1 MKTLGLLALVLGVL
15 AATTVAS
22 PWVAGVLGPGFT
34 FGRVYDRVFE
44 ALLLIGLVLAW
55 RRLDLG
61 SPRSIGLDGRGAGR
75 WLIVGLGVGAAGL
88 GVGLAGAWAGGAL
101 VPALR
106 FPPVK
111 TVRKALL
118 GMAAALAIGTGEEL
132 LFRGVLLR
140 RLGRDGGR
148 AFGVVATAALYAIV
162 HQMRAQ
168 GGKAPPGIAAGLAR
182 TASLFSPLADPLAWP
197 AVAGLFGLGLLLAAA
212 RLRSSSLWLPIG
224 IHTAWV
230 AVFRVGRLFFDLR
243 RRPVWLVG
251 PGWPPL
257 VGGAAG
263 VAALLVT
270 AALLGRAVRRR

>member
-1 MKTLGLLALVLGVL
+1 VKTLGLLVLVLGVL

-22 PWVAGVLGPGFT
+22 PWVAGVLGPRFT

-44 ALLLIGLVLAW
+44 ALLVIGLVLAW

-61 SPRSIGLDGRGAGR
+61 SPGTIGLGRRGAGR
-75 WLIVGLGVGAAGL
+75 WLAVGLAIGVAGL
-88 GVGLAGAWAGGAL
+88 GVGLVAAWAGGAL

-106 FPPVK
+106 FPPLK

-118 GMAAALAIGTGEEL
+118 GLAAALAIGTGEEV
-132 LFRGVLLR
+132 LFRGLLLR

-148 AFGVVATAALYAIV
+148 VFGVVATAALYAIV

-168 GGKAPPGIAAGLAR
+168 GGKVPPGIEAGLAR
-182 TASLFSPLADPLAWP
+182 TASLFSPLANPVAWP

-212 RLRSSSLWLPIG
+212 RLRSGSLWLPVG

-243 RRPVWLVG
+243 RRPAWLVG

-263 VAALLVT
+263 FAALVVT
-270 AALLGRAVRRR
+270 AVLLGRAVRRW

>member
-1 MKTLGLLALVLGVL
+1 VRTLGLLALVLGVL
-15 AATTVAS
+15 AATTVVS
-22 PWVAGVLGPGFT
+22 PWVAGALGPDFT

-44 ALLLIGLVLAW
+44 ALLLVGLVLAW
-55 RRLDLG
+55 GRLDLG
-61 SPRSIGLDGRGAGR
+61 SPGAIGFERRGAGR
-75 WLIVGLGVGAAGL
+75 WLMVGLGIGFAGL
-88 GVGLAGAWAGGAL
+88 GVGLLAAWAGGAL

-106 FPPVK
+106 FPGLK

-118 GMAAALAIGTGEEL
+118 GIAAALAIGTGEEM

-148 AFGVVATAALYAIV
+148 VFGVLVTAALYAVV

-168 GGKAPPGIAAGLAR
+168 GGKVPPGIEAGLAR
-182 TASLFSPLADPLAWP
+182 TASLFSPLADPHAWA
-197 AVAGLFGLGLLLAAA
+197 AVAGLFGLGLVLAAA
-212 RLRSSSLWLPIG
+212 RLRSGSLWLPIG

-243 RRPVWLVG
+243 RWPVWLVG

-257 VGGAAG
+257 VGGVAG
-263 VAALLVT
+263 VTALVVT
-270 AALLGRAVRRR
+270 AGLLGRALRRG